1 MAAQQAD
8 FFCPSTQEMSEE
20 PGIDTTMLGSQVVH
34 VLVWI
39 LDPSGYA
46 RKGVVTLPRS
56 VLKAGILMLVLMRE
70 RLYISHE
77 IWFKGED
84 LHKTS
89 Y

>member
-1 MAAQQAD
+1 MMAAQQAD

-46 RKGVVTLPRS
+46 RKGVVNNLAQKCLEGWNTD
-56 VLKAGILMLVLMRE
+56 AGVDA
-70 RLYISHE
+70 
-77 IWFKGED
+77 G
-84 LHKTS
+84 KTVHQS
-89 Y
+89 